1 MNEIEKAQLAQDTV
15 ECLRE
20 ASGSLDQFPSL
31 IARVI
36 SERAWESRLHHGRL
50 YELPS
55 LRDLVTRKPPEG
67 WGQNPDKIEAL
78 LKDSPEVLAC
88 WREEMKGKP
97 GRKEKGCDSQP
108 IQTAKGTGNK
118 AYTLDRLKRENA
130 ELFQQVV
137 AGELSA
143 NAAAVKAGWRKKKT
157 VIAMEDDATLT
168 ARNIL
173 AKMGSEWVKA
183 LKSALDAV
191 EEARA

>member
-88 WREEMKGKP
+88 WREEMKEQGK
-97 GRKEKGCDSQP
+97 RNDLCDNITEVKEA
-108 IQTAKGTGNK
+108 TGTSK
-118 AYTLDRLKRENA
+118 AYTLSRLKRENA

-143 NAAAVKAGWRKKKT
+143 NAAAIKAGWRKKLTPLESILKLLPKLNADDVAVLIAKIQEGKT
-157 VIAMEDDATLT
+157 A
-168 ARNIL
+168 
-173 AKMGSEWVKA
+173 
-183 LKSALDAV
+183 
-191 EEARA
+191 

>member
-78 LKDSPEVLAC
+78 LKDSSEVLAM
-88 WREEMKGKP
+88 WEKEMQGEP
-97 GRKEKGCDSQP
+97 GRPIKGENKSVDNVNRISS
-108 IQTAKGTGNK
+108 TGNSK
-118 AYTLDRLKRENA
+118 AYTLSRLKRENA

-143 NAAAVKAGWRKKKT
+143 NAAAVKAGWRKKLTPLESIMKLLPKLNADDVAVLIAKIQEGKT
-157 VIAMEDDATLT
+157 A
-168 ARNIL
+168 
-173 AKMGSEWVKA
+173 
-183 LKSALDAV
+183 
-191 EEARA
+191 